1 MICSPLKI
9 LIFLV
14 TLLNSAIHLLFH
26 VTNSKP
32 SKPLNLDY
40 QYTYLYMYTYL
51 YICIQYMLELSSPY
65 QLMG

>member
-14 TLLNSAIHLLFH
+14 TLLKSAIHLLLH

-32 SKPLNLDY
+32 SKPLDLDY
-40 QYTYLYMYTYL
+40 QYTYLPIYA
-51 YICIQYMLELSSPY
+51 
-65 QLMG
+65 

>member
-1 MICSPLKI
+1 MICSPLKF

-32 SKPLNLDY
+32 SKLLGLDY
-40 QYTYLYMYTYL
+40 QYTYLPIYA
-51 YICIQYMLELSSPY
+51 
-65 QLMG
+65 